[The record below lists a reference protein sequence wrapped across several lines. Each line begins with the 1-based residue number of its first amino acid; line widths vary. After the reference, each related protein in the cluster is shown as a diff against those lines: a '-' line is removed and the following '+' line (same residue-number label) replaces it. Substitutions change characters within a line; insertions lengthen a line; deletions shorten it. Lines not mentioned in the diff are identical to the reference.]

1 MKIIHCADLHLDS
14 KMETNLSTT
23 KAQKRKKEIL
33 NTFERMVA
41 YAVKNSVDAI
51 IIAGDMFD
59 TDHVSNMTKSR
70 VLNLIQE
77 NSQIDFLYLSGNH
90 DESNFIHLLDEVPAN
105 LKIFGETWTTF
116 SYQQVNVTG
125 VVLNENNYSL
135 VYDTLNLPADQLNI
149 VVMHGEV
156 SSHAIKNKSEVINL
170 SLLKN
175 KNIDYLA
182 LGHIHSYALQ
192 DLDQRGVYCYAGCLE
207 GRGFDECGEKGFVL
221 LEIEN
226 REIKSQFV
234 NFAQRQLVEVSF
246 DITPYDD
253 WFKIESRILDNV
265 KNLATE
271 NLLKIVLRGKYKI
284 QLEKHLGMLE
294 QKLSQFFFVKIKD
307 ETVLDVTN
315 ADVENDVSLR
325 GEFIRQVLASNLT
338 PGQKEQTILIG
349 LRALT
354 GEDL

>member
-70 VLNLIQE
+70 VLNLIQK

-90 DESNFIHLLDEVPAN
+90 DESNFIHLLDEVPTN

-116 SYQQVNVTG
+116 SYQHVNVTG

-156 SSHAIKNKSEVINL
+156 SSHAIKNKSEVIDL

-182 LGHIHSYALQ
+182 LGHIHSYALH

-226 REIKSQFV
+226 REIKSQFI

-253 WFKIESRILDNV
+253 WFKIESQILDKL

>member
-1 MKIIHCADLHLDS
+1 M
-14 KMETNLSTT
+14 
-23 KAQKRKKEIL
+23 
-33 NTFERMVA
+33 
-41 YAVKNSVDAI
+41 
-51 IIAGDMFD
+51 
-59 TDHVSNMTKSR
+59 
-70 VLNLIQE
+70 
-77 NSQIDFLYLSGNH
+77 
-90 DESNFIHLLDEVPAN
+90 
-105 LKIFGETWTTF
+105 
-116 SYQQVNVTG
+116 
-125 VVLNENNYSL
+125 
-135 VYDTLNLPADQLNI
+135 
-149 VVMHGEV
+149 
-156 SSHAIKNKSEVINL
+156 
-170 SLLKN
+170 
-175 KNIDYLA
+175 
-182 LGHIHSYALQ
+182 
-192 DLDQRGVYCYAGCLE
+192 
-207 GRGFDECGEKGFVL
+207 
-221 LEIEN
+221 
-226 REIKSQFV
+226 
-234 NFAQRQLVEVSF
+234 EVSF

-253 WFKIESRILDNV
+253 WFKIESQILDKV